1 MVKRF
6 ETAKYAIR
14 TKWEWLDGG
23 PRADTRQG
31 WHSNFKSQIKAE
43 DIIWFQIDYNKHQ
56 LVIIFSSEEDA
67 QP

>member
-23 PRADTRQG
+23 PRADTMQG